1 MSMSESQARDT
12 LLANLN
18 HEQQNAVSSDSRR
31 LLVVAGAG
39 SGKTEIMARR
49 VAWWI
54 VDHKVPKN
62 EIVAF
67 TFTEAAAEELK
78 FRIRT
83 WLERIALED
92 EDSSLGGMYIGTIHG
107 FCLKSL
113 RDFAPDEF
121 YMYDVVDDAGR
132 IALIEQG
139 YNGILGLR
147 GFESDAIK
155 AGAARGKFDSLQ
167 LFLQGYDLLNEY
179 DLLNVTLPLSRPPL
193 DVSSDWEWC
202 RQADLETNIGESE
215 LASAFSKSAARYYAY
230 LRSRRFLDFSTIQS
244 EFSRRLSHD
253 HEFKQSVRLR
263 CKRLVVDEVQDINLV
278 QNTLISKV
286 VGTDGFLTAV
296 GDHRQAIYS
305 FRGSR
310 VDLMGSLYGELETAV
325 DGHIQQLPANYRS
338 TPRLIMLSNKWSETI
353 LDSSNMTNTS
363 MQHRRKNRLDAS
375 VSHVAQLHF
384 NDRDSEAEWIANT
397 ISDLVPSKTSGAY
410 HDEQVG
416 ESRGLKL
423 SDIAILVRSGTD
435 IRTYQDTLRAKG
447 IPAVVRG
454 GPDLFSQPEV
464 LLFLGAL
471 AICAGIRVFYGAANH
486 PRSLPG
492 RINDVLGTGPNPEEV
507 IVAALSKLRE
517 RGLSVPEDTA
527 ARLQVLCQVISHR
540 LTSNESL
547 PESIESLHCGS
558 ECRRWLTQ
566 RRQPRRVFPQT
577 IFHWLLREAGFSQWS
592 SGKNQDEVESSMFH
606 VGQLSSLIKG
616 VETSGWTPADRLQW
630 QLIALF
636 NWGSGAA
643 RTSES
648 PMLVS
653 HDAVSITT
661 IHSAKGLEFG
671 AVFLADVCA
680 RRFPSNRARSVPRVP
695 FDEDAPDY
703 VDPQAL
709 ADNENYD
716 DERRLMYVALTRA
729 ERYLFITASGNS
741 RSLFFRELSNLV
753 AEVGGVVAD
762 GPIDISDSIEY
773 RKSSHSRDDRLATNF
788 SDLRYFLECPHD
800 FYLRKVLG
808 FTPTIGQEFGYGRG
822 LHNILRVVHLNPKYW
837 ARLAE
842 NRDHLEAR
850 VRSLI
855 NRGLFYLRYT
865 VGDPLMNLQNRA
877 IEGVVDYINVY
888 ANELARLDFEPEKE
902 FETMIDEENLLIS
915 GAIDV
920 VRLDDPPRVAIMDF
934 KSGNAEEETGTGLSR
949 EMMALQIGVYGLA
962 ARDELEYDPH
972 QGIVRY
978 IGERIPDRR
987 QVEVGLGEEE
997 LERVRNQIAQAGR
1010 QIRNREFHSGPT
1022 DRIENRCSRCDFGG
1036 FCPREEAERA
1046 RTNH

>member
-1 MSMSESQARDT
+1 MPLSESQARD
-12 LLANLN
+12 LLLTDLN
-18 HEQQNAVSSDSRR
+18 HEQQNAVSSNSRR

-54 VDHKVPKN
+54 VVDGVPKN

-67 TFTEAAAEELK
+67 TFTEAAAEELT
-78 FRIRT
+78 FRIRS

-92 EDSSLGGMYIGTIHG
+92 ENTSLGGMYIGTIHG

-113 RDFAPDEF
+113 REFAPDEF
-121 YMYDVVDDAGR
+121 YMFDVVDDAGR
-132 IALIEQG
+132 MALIEQG

-147 GFESDAIK
+147 GFKSAVES
-155 AGAARGKFDSLQ
+155 AGVARGKFRSLE
-167 LFLQGYDLLNEY
+167 LFLRGYDLLNEY
-179 DLLNVTLPLSRPPL
+179 DLFRVALPTLQPPANV
-193 DVSSDWEWC
+193 SDEREWC
-202 RQADLETNIGESE
+202 RQAELETNVGESE
-215 LASAFSKSAARYYAY
+215 LASAFAKSAARYYAY

-244 EFSRRLSHD
+244 EFSRRLGHD
-253 HEFKQSVRLR
+253 QGFEQEVRLR
-263 CKRLVVDEVQDINLV
+263 CKRLVVDEVQDINPV
-278 QNTLISKV
+278 QYTLISRII
-286 VGTDGFLTAV
+286 GTDGFLTAV

-310 VDLMGSLYGELETAV
+310 VDLMGRLFSELEASE

-338 TPRLIMLSNKWSETI
+338 TPRLINLSNKWSETI
-353 LDSSNMTNTS
+353 LDTSGMTNPS
-363 MQHRRKNRLDAS
+363 MLHRRETRMDKFG
-375 VSHVAQLHF
+375 SHVAHLHF
-384 NDRDSEAEWIANT
+384 NDRNAEAEWIANT
-397 ISDLVPSKTSGAY
+397 IHNLVPTDSSGAF
-410 HDEQVG
+410 HDENG
-416 ESRGLKL
+416 GARGLKL

-471 AICAGIRVFYGAANH
+471 AICAGIRVFLGTMEN

-492 RINDVLGTGPNPEEV
+492 RIHDVLGVGPRPEEV
-507 IVAALSKLRE
+507 VVSAVEKLRE
-517 RGLSVPEDTA
+517 RGLCVPEDTA
-527 ARLQVLCQVISHR
+527 ARLHVLCRAISHR
-540 LTSNESL
+540 LTSNESQL
-547 PESIESLHCGS
+547 EDIASLHSGVD
-558 ECRRWLTQ
+558 CRRWLMR

-577 IFHWLLREAGFSQWS
+577 IFHWILTEAGFSQWS
-592 SGKNQDEVESSMFH
+592 SDQNFTEVQNTMFH
-606 VGQLSSLIKG
+606 IGQLSSLIKA
-616 VETSGWTPADRLQW
+616 VETSGWTPADKLQW

-636 NWGSGAA
+636 HWGSSAA
-643 RTSES
+643 RSSES

-671 AVFLADVCA
+671 TVFLADVCA
-680 RRFPSNRARSVPRVP
+680 RRFPNNRARTVPMVP

-703 VDPQAL
+703 VNPETL

-729 ERYLFITASGNS
+729 ERYLFISASGDS
-741 RSLFFRELSNLV
+741 RSLFFRNLKNLV
-753 AEVGGVVAD
+753 DEVGGVVAD
-762 GPIDISDSIEY
+762 GPFDVSGTIEY
-773 RKSSHSRDDRLATNF
+773 HRSSPSRENRIATNF

-808 FTPTIGQEFGYGRG
+808 FAPTIGQEFGYGRG
-822 LHNILRVVHLNPKYW
+822 LHNILRVIHLNPKYW

-842 NRDHLEAR
+842 NTDHLEAR
-850 VRSLI
+850 IRSLV

-865 VGDPLMNLQNRA
+865 VGEPLVNLQNRA
-877 IEGVVDYINVY
+877 IDGIVDYVKTY
-888 ANELARLDFEPEKE
+888 AHELARLEFEPEKE
-902 FETMIDEENLLIS
+902 FETLIADENLLIS

-920 VRLDDPPRVAIMDF
+920 VRLDDPPRVSIVDF
-934 KSGNAEEETGTGLSR
+934 KSGNAEEETGTGLTR

-962 ARDELEYDPH
+962 AKDELEYEPYH
-972 QGIVRY
+972 GLVRY
-978 IGERIPDRR
+978 IGERDSDRR

-997 LERVRNQIAQAGR
+997 LERVRIEIAQAGQ
-1010 QIRNREFHSGPT
+1010 QIRKREFQSGPT
-1022 DRIENRCSRCDFGG
+1022 DRVENRCSRCDFGG
-1036 FCPREEAERA
+1036 FCPRREAESA